1 MDHPVPP
8 VPACHDPGSP
18 DRTGPGP
25 DDLRRRLARAR
36 ARLEAAAPYSPDWD
50 AAMAEIEEIE
60 GRLSAVRTTDPG
72 ATPEAVSGIEA
83 APAA

>member
-1 MDHPVPP
+1 
-8 VPACHDPGSP
+8 
-18 DRTGPGP
+18 
-25 DDLRRRLARAR
+25 
-36 ARLEAAAPYSPDWD
+36 
-50 AAMAEIEEIE
+50 MAEIEEIE